1 MFDQSSQ
8 VPVTREKHAKS
19 WVDNASFQAATPSDF
34 DGRIGRR
41 DDVSTGA
48 DCVA

>member
-19 WVDNASFQAATPSDF
+19 WVDNVSFQAVAPADF

-41 DDVSTGA
+41 DDVNPGV